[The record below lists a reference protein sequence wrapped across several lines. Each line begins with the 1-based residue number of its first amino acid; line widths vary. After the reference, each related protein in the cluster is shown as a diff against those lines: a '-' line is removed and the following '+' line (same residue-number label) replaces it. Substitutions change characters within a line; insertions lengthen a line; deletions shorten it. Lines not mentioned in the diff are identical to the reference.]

1 MLAQWGSSEDNGT
14 CFKPE
19 DLSSTPGTHVVGGG
33 NLFPL
38 AVLRPPCTGRHTCV
52 TELEQ
57 VTHFLCFH
65 RDGIYLILAVYVF
78 TLIVCNPVQLTIGT
92 SSSFRKGCM
101 YMFVCVCVCWGG
113 EKGRGR
119 ERRQERERESAH
131 VFQKSS
137 KLEAGEMDQQSRCWL
152 LCRGPGFGSQPLRRG
167 FQLSVTPVSG
177 DLTPLPAFMG
187 IRHIHRA
194 HMYFQAKHSHTM
206 NNF

>member
-19 DLSSTPGTHVVGGG
+19 NLSSTSGTHVVGGG

-57 VTHFLCFH
+57 VTHSLCFH
-65 RDGIYLILAVYVF
+65 IDGIYLILAVYDF

-101 YMFVCVCVCWGG
+101 CMFVCVCVCWG
-113 EKGRGR
+113 RGR
-119 ERRQERERESAH
+119 EEERERE
-131 VFQKSS
+131 KT
-137 KLEAGEMDQQSRCWL
+137 GERE
-152 LCRGPGFGSQPLRRG
+152 
-167 FQLSVTPVSG
+167 
-177 DLTPLPAFMG
+177 
-187 IRHIHRA
+187 RA
-194 HMYFQAKHSHTM
+194 HMCFRSHQ
-206 NNF
+206 NWRLEKWISSQDVGCCAEDQDLAPSPCVEVSNSL

>member
-38 AVLRPPCTGRHTCV
+38 AVLQPPCTGRHTCV

-57 VTHFLCFH
+57 VTHSLCLH
-65 RDGIYLILAVYVF
+65 RDGIYLILAVYDF
-78 TLIVCNPVQLTIGT
+78 TLIVCNPVQPTIGT

-101 YMFVCVCVCWGG
+101 CMFVCVCVCWGWG

-119 ERRQERERESAH
+119 ERRQERERERTCVSEVTKTGGWRNGSA
-131 VFQKSS
+131 VKMLAAVQ
-137 KLEAGEMDQQSRCWL
+137 RTRIW
-152 LCRGPGFGSQPLRRG
+152 
-167 FQLSVTPVSG
+167 
-177 DLTPLPAFMG
+177 LPAP
-187 IRHIHRA
+187 A
-194 HMYFQAKHSHTM
+194 
-206 NNF
+206 